1 MKKLTKLLLVSFMF
15 LMTLSFATVSN
26 VYAAGFS
33 VSRSASTV
41 APGGRFTVT
50 VVCSGASGQFN
61 VSASNGSLS
70 ASSFYLDGGSESGSE
85 TKSIT
90 VTAGSSGTVSV
101 SVNGYICTYGSRIET
116 NTTKSVSV
124 AIVAPSAGG
133 SNNSNNSSS
142 SSSNSSAKPAE
153 VVKKSADN
161 NLASLTVSAGT
172 LSPAFDAD
180 TTNYEVNLDAK
191 ATKISVDAK
200 AKDAKASVSGIGEHE
215 LKVGPN
221 TLQVVCKAENGAT
234 KTYTITVN
242 VDETPQ
248 VYTSY
253 GKQRLGVV
261 RNLNGLGIPNSFEE
275 TKVKVDGEEVTA
287 YHSNNMNKTIVY
299 MVNDK
304 GEKNF
309 YLYSEKEGITSKF
322 VPVAI
327 LGRNAYIVDVDKEDV
342 QLENT
347 TYKTIEIDGN
357 SLKGWVFNDDENYA
371 LVRLMNEK
379 GKEVTYQYEK
389 SENSLQLYHEVE
401 QEEQSNIVTYIFVV
415 TTALCAIAAIA
426 FYSRINVYKRQL
438 REKIKETNI

>member
-1 MKKLTKLLLVSFMF
+1 MKKIIKITLSCFMF
-15 LMTLSFATVSN
+15 LMTLSFVKITDVN
-26 VYAAGFS
+26 AAGFS
-33 VSRSASTV
+33 VSRSTSSV
-41 APGGRFTVT
+41 APGGRFTVS
-50 VVCSGASGQFN
+50 VSCSGEGRFN
-61 VSASNGSLS
+61 FSASNGSV
-70 ASSFYLDGGSESGSE
+70 SSSSMWIAGSGSISVTAGGSG
-85 TKSIT
+85 TVTVT
-90 VTAGSSGTVSV
+90 VTASDVAANDGVTVISGSQ
-101 SVNGYICTYGSRIET
+101 
-116 NTTKSVSV
+116 SVSV
-124 AIVAPSAGG
+124 AISTPSAGG
-133 SNNSNNSSS
+133 SSN

-153 VVKKSADN
+153 TVKKATDN

-172 LSPAFDAD
+172 LSPAFDAG

-200 AKDAKASVSGIGEHE
+200 AKDAKASISGTGEHD
-215 LKVGPN
+215 LNVGPN

-248 VYTSY
+248 VYTTY
-253 GKQRLGVV
+253 GKQKLGVV

-299 MVNDK
+299 MINDK

-327 LGRNAYIVDVDKEDV
+327 LGRNAYIVDVDKEDI

-357 SLKGWVFNDDENYA
+357 SLKAWVFNDDENYA

-401 QEEQSNIVTYIFVV
+401 QEEQSNLLTYIFVV

-438 REKIKETNI
+438 REKNKETSI

>member
-1 MKKLTKLLLVSFMF
+1 MKKLMKITLSCFMF
-15 LMTLSFATVSN
+15 LMTLSFVKITDVN
-26 VYAAGFS
+26 AAGFS
-33 VSRSASTV
+33 VSRSTSSV
-41 APGGRFTVT
+41 APGGRFTVS
-50 VVCSGASGQFN
+50 VSCAGEGRFN
-61 VSASNGSLS
+61 FSASNGSV
-70 ASSFYLDGGSESGSE
+70 SSSSMWVAGSGSISVTAGGSG
-85 TKSIT
+85 TVTVT
-90 VTAGSSGTVSV
+90 VTASDVAANDGVTVISGSQ
-101 SVNGYICTYGSRIET
+101 
-116 NTTKSVSV
+116 SVSV
-124 AIVAPSAGG
+124 AISTPSAGG
-133 SNNSNNSSS
+133 SSSS
-142 SSSNSSAKPAE
+142 SNNSSAKPTE
-153 VVKKSADN
+153 TVKKATDN

-172 LSPAFDAD
+172 LSPAFDAG

-191 ATKISVDAK
+191 ASKISVDAK
-200 AKDAKASVSGIGEHE
+200 AKDSKASVSGTGEHD

-221 TLQVVCKAENGAT
+221 TIQVVCKAENGAT

-248 VYTSY
+248 VYTKY

-327 LGRNAYIVDVDKEDV
+327 LGRNVYIVDVDKEDV

-357 SLKGWVFNDDENYA
+357 SLKAWVFNDDENYA

-379 GKEVTYQYEK
+379 GEEVTYQYEK

-401 QEEQSNIVTYIFVV
+401 QEEQSNLLTYIFVV

-438 REKIKETNI
+438 REKNKETNI